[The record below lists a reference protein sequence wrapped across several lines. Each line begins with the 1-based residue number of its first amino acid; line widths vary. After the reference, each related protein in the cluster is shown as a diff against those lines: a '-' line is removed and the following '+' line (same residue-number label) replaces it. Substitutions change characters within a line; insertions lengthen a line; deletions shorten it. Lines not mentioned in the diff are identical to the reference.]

1 MNAINWEPR
10 NLRIGRRQLA
20 VCLNLWMGPESSWL
34 MIVSFDDSAV
44 DVCRL
49 AMDSRVGIT
58 I

>member
-1 MNAINWEPR
+1 MKAINWERR

-20 VCLNLWMGPESSWL
+20 VCLSLWMGPESSSL
-34 MIVSFDDSAV
+34 MTVSFDDSAV
-44 DVCRL
+44 DACRL